1 MKRIESIDIARGFNI
16 ILMVIFNYS
25 VTLAYFGVLQTT
37 TNYLYWF
44 VFPRLIA
51 GVFIFLSG
59 MAAIAS
65 YISNSD
71 SFGKR
76 YFKRGLRLTIFALL
90 ITAFTYVF
98 VPERTV
104 LFGIL
109 HFFALT
115 SFIVPFFIRCEKF
128 NLVSGLLL
136 IISGAYLSQLESA
149 NPYLLWLGLPP
160 ADMSTFDYFPLLPW
174 LGVLLLGVYPG
185 KLLLKPASSI
195 HFGSRIAGLA
205 GLLGASGKH
214 SLLIYLIHQ
223 PVLVLILLAAGY
235 RFG

>member
-1 MKRIESIDIARGFNI
+1 MKRIESIDVARGFNI
-16 ILMVIFNYS
+16 ILMIIFNYS
-25 VTLAYFGVLQTT
+25 VTLAYFGVLPTT
-37 TNYLYWF
+37 SNYLYWF

-51 GVFIFLSG
+51 GAFIFLSG
-59 MAAIAS
+59 MAAFAS
-65 YISNSD
+65 YSSNSV
-71 SFGKR
+71 SFSER
-76 YFKRGLRLTIFALL
+76 YFTRGLRLTVFALL

-98 VPERTV
+98 VPERAI

-115 SFIVPFFIRCEKF
+115 SFIVPFFIKYERL
-128 NLVSGLLL
+128 NMALGLLL
-136 IISGAYLSQLESA
+136 IISGAYISQLES
-149 NPYLLWLGLPP
+149 PDPSLLWLGLPP
-160 ADMSTFDYFPLLPW
+160 AGMSTFDYFPLLPW

-185 KLLLKPASSI
+185 KFLLNTASSI
-195 HFGSRIAGLA
+195 HFGSRAAGLA

-223 PVLVLILLAAGY
+223 PVLVLVLLAAGY